1 MMAKLSREHAER
13 HVVEVS
19 RCLKMA
25 EALVVDRIRR
35 SDVLIWDEASMSSQ
49 RMLELV
55 NAIHHCLCES
65 QCNHPFAGKQVVLV
79 GELLQLRP
87 ILNDLDEGLFMF
99 HSPVFQ
105 SAITHR
111 YKLTDVLRKRREEF
125 LISLKDIGFEKYGE
139 NTLAFITFLSRS
151 VEGVQDDLS
160 HIYFKRLL
168 VALHNRLALQNLPFP
183 EFTFE
188 AENTNLTKGMN
199 WPSSSILH
207 LRPSCPVMLVWNLK
221 NKSGSN
227 FLES

>member
-1 MMAKLSREHAER
+1 MMAKLSPEHAER

-25 EALVVDRIRR
+25 EALLVDRIRR

-55 NAIHHCLCES
+55 NAIRHCLSES
-65 QCNHPFAGKQVVLV
+65 QCNRPFPGKQVILV
-79 GELLQLRP
+79 GELPQLRP

-125 LISLKDIGFEKYGE
+125 LISLKDIGFGKYGE
-139 NTLAFITFLSRS
+139 KTLEFITFLSRS
-151 VEGVQDDLS
+151 VESVQDDLS
-160 HIYFKRLL
+160 HIYFKILL
-168 VALHNRLALQNLPFP
+168 VALHNCLALQNLPFP

-188 AENTNLTKGMN
+188 AENTNLT
-199 WPSSSILH
+199 
-207 LRPSCPVMLVWNLK
+207 
-221 NKSGSN
+221 
-227 FLES
+227 